1 MKAIGETTK
10 NKVKGFCF
18 KIKKQYKLITPLELL
33 YVNFYI
39 PRKII
44 VQYLQTNFYLIFYNI
59 CNVKN
64 FRFFKIYL

>member
-39 PRKII
+39 PKKII
-44 VQYLQTNFYLIFYNI
+44 VQYLQTKFLSNL
-59 CNVKN
+59 
-64 FRFFKIYL
+64 L